1 MLRLSRVQQGVVGQ
15 ISLRQLMHG
24 NVLVLTVSRILW
36 SMGDSVVYAYFSLY
50 LISLGASKPVV
61 GFVNSLGSLAACIL
75 YPLGGYIAD
84 KAGRAKFVAFATLLY
99 TSSFLVFAVSP
110 SWEWLAFAYMYQQIA
125 LFYMPALNAIM
136 ADSIPIGA
144 RGKIYALTIAI
155 PEAVRIIMPY
165 LGGYLIAVFT
175 LQPAMRLG
183 YTISF
188 FIGSIVSFIRYRYLK
203 ETIIKREDIGKDV
216 PKMLRE
222 GYSNVFTSLKWMF
235 SNIKG
240 YAFVSILISF
250 AGSLILPFW
259 VVYASEV
266 IGLTAYNWGII
277 LLIGGVIKTL
287 FSLVAGSLVDRLG
300 SKKCIIIAFS
310 LAIPFMTV
318 FTMLKSFELV
328 VLVYIFLVI
337 SSSLMWISSTVYLA
351 NSIPREMRGRIMAG
365 LGSGMS
371 IGVTGGGYASGFLVF
386 IPMSLGSMLSGIVY
400 SLNPALPWYLQ
411 SLLLALAMGMSIKLI
426 HDTEKPQE

>member
-1 MLRLSRVQQGVVGQ
+1 MVGQ
-15 ISLRQLMHG
+15 LPLRQLMHG
-24 NVLVLTVSRILW
+24 NILVLTVSRILW

-50 LISLGASKPVV
+50 LLSMGASKPVIGLINSV
-61 GFVNSLGSLAACIL
+61 GALAACLL

-110 SWEWLAFAYMYQQIA
+110 SWEWLALAFMYQQIA

-165 LGGYLIAVFT
+165 LGGYLISVFT

-188 FIGSIVSFIRYRYLK
+188 FIGSVVSFIRYRYLK
-203 ETIIKREDIGKDV
+203 ETIINREGIGGNI
-216 PKMLRE
+216 PNMLRG
-222 GYSNVFTSLKWMF
+222 GYSNVFTSLRWMF
-235 SNIKG
+235 SNIRG
-240 YAFVSILISF
+240 YALVSILSSF

-259 VVYASEV
+259 VVYANEI
-266 IGLTAYNWGII
+266 IGLTAYEWGVI
-277 LLIGGVIKTL
+277 LLLGGTVKTL
-287 FSLVAGSLVDRLG
+287 FSLLAGSLVDRLG
-300 SKKCIIIAFS
+300 SKKCIMIAFS
-310 LAIPFMTV
+310 LAIPLMSI
-318 FTMLKSFELV
+318 FTMLRAFWLV
-328 VLVYIFLVI
+328 AMVYTILVI
-337 SSSLMWISSTVYLA
+337 SSSFMWISSTVYLA

-371 IGVTGGGYASGFLVF
+371 IGVTGGGYSSGFMVF
-386 IPMSLGSMLSGIVY
+386 IPLSLGSMLSGFVY
-400 SLNPALPWYLQ
+400 NLNPALPWYLQ
-411 SLLLALAMGMSIKLI
+411 SLLLALAMILGIRLI
-426 HDTEKPQE
+426 HDVEKPQE